1 MLIRSVNFPLV
12 MTSANITNEPIITD
26 NETVLKLWNDSVYLD
41 GVLYHNRDILTP
53 LDDSVTR
60 VISGRA
66 QILRRARGYVPLPI
80 VLSKKTDK
88 IILATGGDLK
98 SSFCLVKENFVYLSQ
113 YFGDLENEQVFE
125 TYKNNISHMENLLS
139 LHHNYLVSD
148 LHPDYF
154 SSGVYNADLS
164 VQHHFAH
171 IASVIAE
178 HNLKGDVLGF
188 AFDGTGYGT
197 DDTVWGGEIVIF
209 KDKKFSRAENL
220 KPVKFFGGNTV
231 SKDARKALNCYLNEI
246 GKCNDDMVKTV
257 LSSNIGCFNSTS
269 MGRLFDAVA
278 ALLEIEN
285 FNSFEGKCAI
295 ALEKE
300 AGKANDFIKFEIPNW
315 DWRVLLNQ
323 IIAAKDSGEKI
334 SSIALGFHV
343 AIADEILNTAKR
355 YDIKNIALSGG
366 VFANRILTERAIS
379 LLEKNGYN
387 AYINEKVPTN
397 DGGICLGQAYMAM
410 LSK

>member
-1 MLIRSVNFPLV
+1 MP
-12 MTSANITNEPIITD
+12 
-26 NETVLKLWNDSVYLD
+26 
-41 GVLYHNRDILTP
+41 
-53 LDDSVTR
+53 
-60 VISGRA
+60 
-66 QILRRARGYVPLPI
+66 
-80 VLSKKTDK
+80 
-88 IILATGGDLK
+88 
-98 SSFCLVKENFVYLSQ
+98 
-113 YFGDLENEQVFE
+113 
-125 TYKNNISHMENLLS
+125 
-139 LHHNYLVSD
+139 
-148 LHPDYF
+148 
-154 SSGVYNADLS
+154 
-164 VQHHFAH
+164 
-171 IASVIAE
+171 
-178 HNLKGDVLGF
+178 
-188 AFDGTGYGT
+188 
-197 DDTVWGGEIVIF
+197 
-209 KDKKFSRAENL
+209 
-220 KPVKFFGGNTV
+220 
-231 SKDARKALNCYLNEI
+231 
-246 GKCNDDMVKTV
+246 
-257 LSSNIGCFNSTS
+257 
-269 MGRLFDAVA
+269 
-278 ALLEIEN
+278 ALLEIET

-334 SSIALGFHV
+334 SSIAPGFHV